1 MLAASLLIGAQYVRI
16 FRGRNAGVAGRRGGV
31 AGLRRDRLDS
41 KCCNTYL
48 GRMSPSLQSELK
60 QRKPFGSLEHEAML
74 SIARTAALLE
84 HATAEALKPYGLT
97 PTQYNALRILRGAEP
112 EGLCR
117 NEVRDRLVARVP
129 DATRLLD
136 RLEEMGLVVRA
147 REGDDRRFVRS
158 RITRAGLDLLRPLD
172 GVTQALHTAQ
182 LGHLGE
188 RRLRTLVD
196 LLEEARKQP

>member
-1 MLAASLLIGAQYVRI
+1 M
-16 FRGRNAGVAGRRGGV
+16 
-31 AGLRRDRLDS
+31 
-41 KCCNTYL
+41 T
-48 GRMSPSLQSELK
+48 PSLQSEIK
-60 QRKPFGSLEHEAML
+60 QRKPFDSLEQEAML
-74 SIARTAALLE
+74 SIARTAALLD
-84 HATAEALKPYGLT
+84 HSTAEALKPYGLT

-136 RLEEMGLVVRA
+136 RLDEMGLVVRE
-147 REGDDRRFVRS
+147 RVGDDRRFVCS

-172 GVTQALHTAQ
+172 DVVLTLHANQ

-188 RRLRTLVD
+188 RKLRALVG
-196 LLEEARKQP
+196 LLGEARK

>member
-1 MLAASLLIGAQYVRI
+1 
-16 FRGRNAGVAGRRGGV
+16 
-31 AGLRRDRLDS
+31 
-41 KCCNTYL
+41 
-48 GRMSPSLQSELK
+48 MSPSLQSELK
-60 QRKPFGSLEHEAML
+60 QRKPFGSLEQEALL
-74 SIARTAALLE
+74 SIARTAALLD

-129 DATRLLD
+129 DATRLLE
-136 RLEEMGLVVRA
+136 RLGDMGLVVRE

-172 GVTQALHTAQ
+172 EVIQTLHRKQ

-188 RRLRTLVD
+188 QKLRTLVG
-196 LLEEARKQP
+196 LLGEARKQP